1 MILGGYGADTINAGA
16 GIDRYVY
23 HDTLDSFVSTTDVDA
38 AGFDKVT
45 VEAGDRFEF
54 STYFQL
60 GLMEYVRTY
69 DAINVDTSSPTSGS
83 GLLNSLNDAFD
94 QSAGHAGLIAYID
107 RTFLVIDRDSDDLIT
122 NKDQVI
128 ELIGSVSGITIEY
141 LGEVEI
147 M

>member
-23 HDTLDSFVSTTDVDA
+23 QYTLDSFVSTTDVDA

-54 STYFQL
+54 STYFE
-60 GLMEYVRTY
+60 MEDVRTY
-69 DAINVDTSSPTSGS
+69 DPINVDTSSPTSGS